1 MAPNPLLEIRNLKTY
16 FDVRG
21 GVLKAVDD
29 VSFTIQAGETLGLV
43 GESGCGKTVTAN
55 SIMRLVPIPPG
66 RIVGG
71 EILFEDVDILKLP
84 ASEMRKV
91 RGNKISMIFQEPMTS
106 LNPVFT
112 VGDQVAEVIQL
123 HEKLSQREIR
133 ERVIETFRL
142 VRIPA
147 PESRINEYPHQMSG
161 GMRQRVIIAMALACN
176 PKLMIA
182 DEPSTALDVTIQ
194 AQILDLMNRLKEET
208 GASILFITHD
218 LGVIAEMAQRVA
230 VMYAGKIMEGADVN
244 TLFSEPKHPYTIG
257 LMNSIPILGIGK
269 KEKRLSTIPGVVPS
283 LFKLPQGCLFHER
296 CSVARGECGQLEPP
310 MIDLGD
316 GHIVRCHNYA

>member
-1 MAPNPLLEIRNLKTY
+1 MIAKHLIEIRNLKTY

-29 VSFTIQAGETLGLV
+29 VSLTIEVGETLGLV

-66 RIVGG
+66 RIAGG
-71 EILFEDVDILKLP
+71 EILFEGVDILKLP
-84 ASEMRKV
+84 ESEMRKV

-112 VGDQVAEVIQL
+112 VGDQVAEVISL
-123 HEKLSQREIR
+123 HKKLSQREIR
-133 ERVIETFRL
+133 DRVIEAFRL

-147 PESRINEYPHQMSG
+147 PESRIKEYPHQMSG

-230 VMYAGKIMEGADVN
+230 VMYAGKIMEEADVE

-257 LMNSIPILGIGK
+257 LMSSIPILGIGK

-283 LFKLPQGCLFHER
+283 LFKLPEGCLFHER
-296 CSVARGECGQLEPP
+296 CSMVLKECDQLEPP
-310 MIDLGD
+310 VIDLGN
-316 GHIVRCHNYA
+316 GHIVRCHKYA

>member
-1 MAPNPLLEIRNLKTY
+1 MTPKHLIEIRNLKTY

-29 VSFTIQAGETLGLV
+29 VSLTIEAGETLGLV
-43 GESGCGKTVTAN
+43 GESACGKSVTAA

-66 RIVGG
+66 RIAGG
-71 EILFEDVDILKLP
+71 EILFEGIDILKLP

-91 RGNKISMIFQEPMTS
+91 RGSKISMIFQEPMTS

-112 VGDQVAEVIQL
+112 VGDQVAEVIRL
-123 HEKLSQREIR
+123 HEKLSQRETWN
-133 ERVIETFRL
+133 RVIEAFRL

-147 PESRINEYPHQMSG
+147 PESRIKEYPHQMSG

-230 VMYAGKIMEGADVN
+230 VMYAGKIMEEADVE

-257 LMNSIPILGIGK
+257 LMSSIPILGIGK

-283 LFKLPQGCLFHER
+283 LFKLPEGCLFHER
-296 CSVARGECGQLEPP
+296 CSMVLKECDQLEPR
-310 MIDLGD
+310 MIDLGN
-316 GHIVRCHNYA
+316 GHIVRCHKYA